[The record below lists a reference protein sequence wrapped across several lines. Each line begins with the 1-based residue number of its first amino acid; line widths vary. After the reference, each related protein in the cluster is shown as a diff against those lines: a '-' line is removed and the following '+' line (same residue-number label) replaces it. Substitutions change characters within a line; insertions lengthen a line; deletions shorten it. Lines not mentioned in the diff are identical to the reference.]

1 MRRTTSLLLVP
12 LSLAGIACGDA
23 IDPVTGGEG
32 SGATGFAV
40 VLTDDPAN
48 DPAPGPQRVG
58 PAAITAE
65 LEGSIR
71 IALRNEADD
80 LVDIG
85 IDQDAFLELQQ
96 AGDSL
101 ELRGL
106 TRPATDTYVA
116 IQIRFEGVTVTVF
129 QGSEVGDTT
138 LSGTEAVGLGSG
150 GLATVEI
157 ATLPF
162 DIDSESVLDLVLD
175 LNSELW
181 ITGDNLEAGIVPQAD
196 LTNAITLEIP

>member
-1 MRRTTSLLLVP
+1 MRRTTRLLLVP

-23 IDPVTGGEG
+23 IDQVTGGEG
-32 SGATGFAV
+32 SGATGFGV
-40 VLTDDPAN
+40 VVTDDPGN
-48 DPAPGPQRVG
+48 DPGPGPQRVA
-58 PAAITAE
+58 PEAIAAE

-85 IDQDAFLELQQ
+85 IEQDAFFELQQ
-96 AGDSL
+96 VGDSL
-101 ELRGL
+101 RLRGL
-106 TRPATDTYVA
+106 SRPPSDTYVG

-129 QGSEVGDTT
+129 QGSEVGNTT
-138 LSGTEAVGLGSG
+138 LSGTEVLALGSG

-162 DIDSESVLDLVLD
+162 DVDSEAVLDLVLD

-181 ITGDNLEAGIVPQAD
+181 ITEDNIEVGIVPQAD
-196 LTNAITLEIP
+196 LVNGISIDIP